1 MKKHVNIKDMTL
13 GQSLDGFYLVKSK
26 RSAKTKADKT
36 YLNIDLQDR
45 TGIINAKVWEDA
57 EACDELFQRGDVIKI
72 RADVD
77 EFRGRLQLKLK
88 KLRAV
93 DNSDAEDFSL
103 DDLIPSTE
111 KNPDAMLEYLIER
124 IAEMKNP
131 HLKALLE
138 LFFQDEEF
146 LARLKKSAAAR
157 NIHHAFRGGL
167 LEHVHSMT
175 RIAMFLSEQIYP
187 DLDQDLILA
196 GTLLHDLGKMDEL
209 DSEMEVSYTDEGYL
223 LGHIYLSARMMEE
236 KVKDIPDFPE
246 ELRLHL
252 LHIIL
257 SHHGEHE
264 WGSPVL
270 PATPEAMLI
279 HHIDNLD
286 AKVNMVKEAI
296 ASDRNLDET
305 FTEYHS
311 ALQRH
316 LYKGRP
322 KGPSGQ
328 GS

>member
-1 MKKHVNIKDMTL
+1 MMKKHVNIKDMTL
-13 GQSLDGFYLVKSK
+13 GQNLDGFYLVKSK
-26 RSAKTKADKT
+26 RSAKTKSGKI
-36 YLNIDLQDR
+36 YLDIDLQDR
-45 TGIINAKVWEDA
+45 TGIINSKVWDNA
-57 EACDELFQRGDVIKI
+57 EACDELFKRGDVVKI
-72 RADVD
+72 RADVE
-77 EFRGRLQLKLK
+77 EFRGRLQLRMK
-88 KLRAV
+88 KLRAL
-93 DNSDAEDFSL
+93 DDSDEVSL
-103 DDLIPSTE
+103 DELIPSTE
-111 KNPDAMLEYLIER
+111 KNPDAMLDYLLER

-138 LFFQDEEF
+138 LFFQNEEF
-146 LARLKKSAAAR
+146 LARFKKSAAAR
-157 NIHHAFRGGL
+157 NLHHAFRGGL

-175 RIAMFLSEQIYP
+175 RIAVFLSEEIYP
-187 DLDQDLILA
+187 DLNHDLILA

-209 DSEMEVSYTDEGYL
+209 DSEMDVSYTHKGYL
-223 LGHIYLSARMMEE
+223 LGHIYLSARMMDE
-236 KVKDIPDFPE
+236 KAKEIPDFPE

-286 AKVNMVKEAI
+286 AKVNMVKDAI
-296 ASDRNLDET
+296 ASDRNIDET
-305 FTEYHS
+305 FTQYHS

-322 KGPSGQ
+322 EGPSGQ